1 MEEIWRQLHFYANG
15 RYEVSNMGRV
25 RTIYTTIPPKV
36 LRTRVCKS
44 NGYDT
49 INFTF
54 EGKKK
59 TFTIHSL
66 VAKLFIRDY
75 DGNNEVVNHIDGNKL
90 NNDVSNLEW
99 VTHKE
104 NSQHASQ
111 MGLNDYQRTRKTK
124 NNVSARKVTMTQAN
138 EIRSKYVSGSRT
150 HGARALGREYGLPHT
165 AILAILKGKTYTH

>member
-1 MEEIWRQLHFYANG
+1 MNP
-15 RYEVSNMGRV
+15 YEVSTTGAVTRNGKIIKTQLCAGYPSYRESINNKKCRV
-25 RTIYTTIPPKV
+25 YVHRKVAETYIPNPHNKP
-36 LRTRVCKS
+36 C
-44 NGYDT
+44 
-49 INFTF
+49 
-54 EGKKK
+54 
-59 TFTIHSL
+59 
-66 VAKLFIRDY
+66 
-75 DGNNEVVNHIDGNKL
+75 VNHIDGNKE

-104 NSQHASQ
+104 NSQHASK

-165 AILAILKGKTYTH
+165 AILDILKGKTYTH